1 MFSQNRWHVAK
12 FEASGAR
19 CEIVAVYPASAE
31 GLPGEPDRIVLAA
44 DGRPL
49 VRVAKGRF
57 ESPLGE
63 VVVST
68 EPDAP

>member
-1 MFSQNRWHVAK
+1 MYSQNRWHVAK
-12 FEASGAR
+12 FEATGAG
-19 CEIVAVYPASAE
+19 CEIVAVYSV
-31 GLPGEPDRIVLAA
+31 GLPVRIVLA

-49 VRVAKGRF
+49 VRVSQGRY
-57 ESPLGE
+57 ETVLGE